1 MKINLIHKFASRFDN
16 TKTNDPQ
23 NSLTKFESFLNIF
36 LLGSLVSEI
45 AALAI
50 LESFVIYYD
59 ILIHSPCKIDMA
71 MFGFEQTDYI
81 YHGILIFASVYQLFL
96 YLDALRQR
104 NIFQLLAL
112 ILFGSF
118 FFFLRFNN
126 NTEYGY

>member
-16 TKTNDPQ
+16 TKDPQ
-23 NSLTKFESFLNIF
+23 NSLTKFESFLNRF

-81 YHGILIFASVYQLFL
+81 YHGIFIFASVYQLFL
-96 YLDALRQR
+96 YIDALRQR

-112 ILFGSF
+112 ILFGN

-126 NTEYGY
+126 NTEYGN

>member
-118 FFFLRFNN
+118 FFLRFNN